1 MTFPLSSFDSK
12 EITCFE
18 IIKASYALSDN
29 ELEIMMC
36 IKNIQPVDIKGIA
49 KIIPKDR
56 ATISRSIQRL
66 MGIGIVRKTKINLER
81 GGFKYLY
88 SSMSVEEL
96 KTKLIELINR
106 ISKNM
111 KYAISDLTEEKCE
124 EAFEEVQAKYTPKY
138 NQ

>member
-18 IIKASYALSDN
+18 IIKAAYALSEN

-49 KIIPKDR
+49 EIIPKDR

-66 MGIGIVRKTKINLER
+66 MGIGIVRKTKINLDR

-96 KTKLIELINR
+96 KTKLLELINR
-106 ISKNM
+106 ISQNM
-111 KYAISDLTEEKCE
+111 KYAISNLTEEKCK
-124 EAFEEVQAKYTPKY
+124 EAFEEIRSKYSSK
-138 NQ
+138 

>member
-12 EITCFE
+12 DITCFE
-18 IIKASYALSDN
+18 IIKAAYALSEN

-96 KTKLIELINR
+96 KLKLIELINR

-111 KYAISDLTEEKCE
+111 EYAISNLTEEKCK
-124 EAFEEVQAKYTPKY
+124 EAFKEVQTKYSP
-138 NQ
+138 

>member
-1 MTFPLSSFDSK
+1 MTFPLSSFESQ

-18 IIKASYALSDN
+18 IIKAAYALSEN

-49 KIIPKDR
+49 EIIPKDR

-66 MGIGIVRKTKINLER
+66 MGIGVVRKTKINLER

-96 KTKLIELINR
+96 KTKLLELITR
-106 ISKNM
+106 ISQNM
-111 KYAISDLTEEKCE
+111 EYSISNLTEEKCKE
-124 EAFEEVQAKYTPKY
+124 VFEEVRTKYSPK
-138 NQ
+138 

>member
-18 IIKASYALSDN
+18 IIKAAYALSEN

-96 KTKLIELINR
+96 KIKLIELINR
-106 ISKNM
+106 ISINM
-111 KYAISDLTEEKCE
+111 EHAISNLTEEKCKE
-124 EAFEEVQAKYTPKY
+124 VFKEVQTKYSPK
-138 NQ
+138 

>member
-18 IIKASYALSDN
+18 IIKASYALSEN

-49 KIIPKDR
+49 EIIPKDR

-66 MGIGIVRKTKINLER
+66 MGIGVVRKTKINLDR

-96 KTKLIELINR
+96 KTKLLELISR
-106 ISKNM
+106 ISHNM
-111 KYAISDLTEEKCE
+111 ELAISNLTEEKCKE
-124 EAFEEVQAKYTPKY
+124 VFEEVRSKYSSK
-138 NQ
+138 

>member
-1 MTFPLSSFDSK
+1 MTFPLSSFESQ

-18 IIKASYALSDN
+18 IIKAAYALSEN

-49 KIIPKDR
+49 EIIPKDR

-66 MGIGIVRKTKINLER
+66 MGIGVVRKTKINLER

-96 KTKLIELINR
+96 KTKLMELIHR
-106 ISKNM
+106 ISHNM
-111 KYAISDLTEEKCE
+111 EIAISNLTEKKCKE
-124 EAFEEVQAKYTPKY
+124 VFEEVRTKYSSK
-138 NQ
+138 

>member
-18 IIKASYALSDN
+18 IIKAAYALSEN

-96 KTKLIELINR
+96 KIKLIELINR
-106 ISKNM
+106 ISINM
-111 KYAISDLTEEKCE
+111 EHAISNLTEEKCK
-124 EAFEEVQAKYTPKY
+124 EVFKEVRTKYSLK
-138 NQ
+138 

>member
-1 MTFPLSSFDSK
+1 MTFPLSSFESQ

-18 IIKASYALSDN
+18 IIKAAYALSEN

-49 KIIPKDR
+49 EIIPKDR

-66 MGIGIVRKTKINLER
+66 MGIGVVRKTKINLER

-96 KTKLIELINR
+96 KTKLMELIKLVR
-106 ISKNM
+106 IYKIDRLIWTYHYWFIMRSRL
-111 KYAISDLTEEKCE
+111 Y
-124 EAFEEVQAKYTPKY
+124 
-138 NQ
+138 

>member
-1 MTFPLSSFDSK
+1 MTSPLSSFESQ

-18 IIKASYALSDN
+18 IIKAAYALSEN

-49 KIIPKDR
+49 EIIPKDR

-66 MGIGIVRKTKINLER
+66 MGIGVVRKTKINLER

-96 KTKLIELINR
+96 KTKLMELIHR
-106 ISKNM
+106 ISHNM
-111 KYAISDLTEEKCE
+111 KIAISNLTEKKCKE
-124 EAFEEVQAKYTPKY
+124 VFEEVRTKYSSK
-138 NQ
+138 